1 MDQVNSFQEIH
12 HMKKYIKCIILT
24 TYVLTK
30 SFLYTQ
36 ENENS
41 LTKNDDIMDIY
52 QIPMPIQAPQ
62 LISLT
67 IKEDGIHFYY
77 NEDEDAT
84 GRYWPKTNTSNGFAY
99 INDLLY
105 NDVIESPHQLTD
117 TALEYLGYVIP
128 KETDTI
134 YLYGTCEQQSDIDT
148 KDTQD
153 QTDEQS
159 DE

>member
-1 MDQVNSFQEIH
+1 
-12 HMKKYIKCIILT
+12 MKKYIKCIILT

-41 LTKNDDIMDIY
+41 LTKHDDIMDIY
-52 QIPMPIQAPQ
+52 QIPMPIQAPK
-62 LISLT
+62 LISSP
-67 IKEDGIHFYY
+67 IQEDGIRFYC
-77 NEDEDAT
+77 NTDDDST
-84 GRYWPKTNTSNGFAY
+84 GRYWPKTHTNSGFAY

-105 NDVIESPHQLTD
+105 NDVIESKNQLTD
-117 TALEYLGYVIP
+117 TPLEYLGYVTH
-128 KETDTI
+128 KQADTI